1 MNNKFTLQAFDGEKD
16 IPITF
21 DIDSLSKDMVI
32 YTSDFKTL
40 RVKSEDIRALS
51 KILDI
56 IQGKEST

>member
-21 DIDSLSKDMVI
+21 DIDSLSKDMVV
-32 YTSDFKTL
+32 YVSDFKTL